1 MKRISR
7 FAALLVLIV
16 SLTTVAF
23 AGDIQGPTGSP
34 TPPPPPPVT
43 DPIAGD
49 ISTPVSVGVATNADA
64 DVLSGN
70 RYLLDLLLAAIF

>member
-7 FAALLVLIV
+7 LAALMVLIV
-16 SLTTVAF
+16 SLATVAY
-23 AGDIQGPTGSP
+23 AGDMQGPTGSP
-34 TPPPPPPVT
+34 TPPPPPPIT

-49 ISTPVSVGVATNADA
+49 VSGPVCAGVATSADI
-64 DVLSGN
+64 DVLSES

>member
-7 FAALLVLIV
+7 LAALMLLIV
-16 SLTTVAF
+16 SLTAVAY
-23 AGDIQGPTGSP
+23 AGDMQGPTGSP

-49 ISTPVSVGVATNADA
+49 ISAPVSAGVATNADA
-64 DVLSGN
+64 DILSGN
-70 RYLLDLLLAAIF
+70 RYLFDLLLAAIF